1 MLLSGN
7 VELILKYY
15 QELLNIIYRFVSVIN
30 MEGYKI
36 ININELYRLSIN
48 GKGENGN
55 KNSVNFL
62 LNYKL

>member
-7 VELILKYY
+7 EYY
-15 QELLNIIYRFVSVIN
+15 QELLSIIYRFVSVIN

-48 GKGENGN
+48 GKWEE
-55 KNSVNFL
+55 K
-62 LNYKL
+62 

>member
-48 GKGENGN
+48 GKWENGN

>member
-7 VELILKYY
+7 EYY
-15 QELLNIIYRFVSVIN
+15 QELLSIIYRFVSVIN

-48 GKGENGN
+48 GKWENGK